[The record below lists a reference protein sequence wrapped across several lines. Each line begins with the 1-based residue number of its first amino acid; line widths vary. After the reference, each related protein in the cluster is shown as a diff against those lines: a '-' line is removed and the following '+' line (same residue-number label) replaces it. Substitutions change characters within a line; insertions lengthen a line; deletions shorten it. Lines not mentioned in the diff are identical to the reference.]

1 MYALDPQAAKAAEST
16 GSRIAEKG
24 KFKGK
29 FTRAQHVVSEK
40 GTFGIDF
47 DFVAE
52 GGQKARFAIYTQRE
66 DGTQVYGFKQ
76 LSAIMA
82 CLALRNLADPKDT
95 PAKVYDFD
103 QQREIDV
110 VVPQFIELLGK
121 PIGLLFTMEEYR
133 PGKWRPNL
141 AGAFQASTE
150 LVASE
155 ILDRKT
161 QPLQLEKM
169 VQALRDKP
177 LRSGGGS
184 IEEANRAAATAG
196 ASAIDDD
203 IPFAQA
209 HGRKAHYF

>member
-1 MYALDPQAAKAAEST
+1 MYALDPAAAKAAEST

-24 KFKGK
+24 KYKGK
-29 FTRAQHVVSEK
+29 FTRAQHVVAEK
-40 GTFGIDF
+40 GTYGIDF

-52 GGQKARFAIYTQRE
+52 GGQKARFAIYTQRA

-82 CLALRNLADPKDT
+82 CLALRGLADPKET

-103 QQREIDV
+103 QQREVDV
-110 VVPQFIELLGK
+110 VVPQFTELLGK
-121 PIGLLFTMEEYR
+121 PIGLLFTLEEYK

-161 QPLQLEKM
+161 QPLQLAKM

-177 LRSGGGS
+177 LRTGGGS
-184 IEEANRAAATAG
+184 LEDGNRAAAAAG
-196 ASAIDDD
+196 ADPSDD
-203 IPFAQA
+203 IPF
-209 HGRKAHYF
+209 

>member
-1 MYALDPQAAKAAEST
+1 MYALDPAAAKAAEST

-24 KFKGK
+24 KYKGK
-29 FTRAQHVVSEK
+29 FTRAQHVVSQQ

-47 DFVAE
+47 DFVTE

-82 CLALRNLADPKDT
+82 CLALRTLDNPKDT
-95 PAKVYDFD
+95 PAKVYDYD
-103 QQREIDV
+103 QQRELDT
-110 VVPQFIELLGK
+110 VVPQFTELLGK
-121 PIGLLFTMEEYR
+121 PVGLLFTMEEYK

-161 QPLQLEKM
+161 QPLQLAKM

-177 LRSGGGS
+177 YRGPAGGS
-184 IEEANRAAATAG
+184 MDEGNRAAAAAG
-196 ASAIDDD
+196 ADPSDD
-203 IPFAQA
+203 IPF
-209 HGRKAHYF
+209 

>member
-24 KFKGK
+24 KYKGK

-82 CLALRNLADPKDT
+82 CLALRSLDNPKDT
-95 PAKVYDFD
+95 PAKVYDYD
-103 QQREIDV
+103 QQRELDT
-110 VVPQFIELLGK
+110 VVPQFTELLGK
-121 PIGLLFTMEEYR
+121 PVGLLFTMEEYR

-161 QPLQLEKM
+161 QPLQLAKM

-177 LRSGGGS
+177 YRGAAGGS
-184 IEEANRAAATAG
+184 IDEGNRAAAAAG
-196 ASAIDDD
+196 ADPSDD
-203 IPFAQA
+203 IPF
-209 HGRKAHYF
+209 

>member
-1 MYALDPQAAKAAEST
+1 MYALDPAAAKAAEST

-24 KFKGK
+24 KYKGK

-52 GGQKARFAIYTQRE
+52 GGQKSRFAIYTQRE

-82 CLALRNLADPKDT
+82 CLALRGLADPKET
-95 PAKVYDFD
+95 PAKVYDYD
-103 QQREIDV
+103 QQREVDV
-110 VVPQFIELLGK
+110 VVPQFTELLGK
-121 PIGLLFTMEEYR
+121 PLGLLFTMEEYR

-161 QPLQLEKM
+161 QPLQLAKM

-177 LRSGGGS
+177 LRTGGGS
-184 IEEANRAAATAG
+184 LEDGNRAAAVAG
-196 ASAIDDD
+196 AGPSDD
-203 IPFAQA
+203 IPF
-209 HGRKAHYF
+209 

>member
-1 MYALDPQAAKAAEST
+1 MYQLDPAAAKAAEST
-16 GSRIAEKG
+16 GGRIAEKG
-24 KFKGK
+24 KYKGK
-29 FTRAQHVVSEK
+29 FTRAQHIVSENT

-52 GGQKARFAIYTQRE
+52 GGQKARFSVYAKRS
-66 DGTQVYGFKQ
+66 DGTPVYGFKQ

-82 CLALRNLADPKDT
+82 CLALRNLDNPKDT

-103 QQREIDV
+103 EQRDVDV
-110 VVPQFIELLGK
+110 VVPQFTELLGK
-121 PIGLLFTMEEYR
+121 PIGLLFTMEEYK

-161 QPLQLEKM
+161 QPLQLAKM

-177 LRSGGGS
+177 LRAGSGSLEDG
-184 IEEANRAAATAG
+184 NRAAAAAG
-196 ASAIDDD
+196 SDPSDD
-203 IPFAQA
+203 IPF
-209 HGRKAHYF
+209 

>member
-1 MYALDPQAAKAAEST
+1 MYALDPAAAKAAEST

-24 KFKGK
+24 KYKGK

-47 DFVAE
+47 DFVAD

-76 LSAIMA
+76 LSALMA
-82 CLALRNLADPKDT
+82 CLSLRTLAEPKDT

-103 QQREIDV
+103 QQRELDT
-110 VVPQFIELLGK
+110 VVPQFTELLGK
-121 PIGLLFTMEEYR
+121 PVGLLFTMEEYR

-141 AGAFQASTE
+141 AGVFQANTE

-155 ILDRKT
+155 ILERKT
-161 QPLQLEKM
+161 QPVQLAKM
-169 VQALRDKP
+169 VLALRDKP
-177 LRSGGGS
+177 LRSGGSS
-184 IEEANRAAATAG
+184 IEEGNRAAAAAG
-196 ASAIDDD
+196 TEPSDD
-203 IPFAQA
+203 IPF
-209 HGRKAHYF
+209 